1 MAKRLAFL
9 FALAAIMCG
18 IVSPISITKP
28 INAEIT
34 DGATYDMGN
43 MGPGQ
48 AMSILI
54 QRTETTGGKY
64 GTGGYYDFANASNL
78 PDGWSVTP
86 SKLYENP
93 LQVIIVSGANATQGN
108 YMIPII
114 VYDENNGEGLGIKTF
129 YATIHVDYNV
139 LGLAKV
145 VGTSYAGEGQPVRY
159 VMKLQNRGNAGDIF
173 VIEADTYKQKVVREL
188 YMAPASE
195 TIVPFEFV
203 YGGSGMQAINF
214 TAYSK
219 NSPLNVR
226 QGLSYQV
233 TVKNTLQ
240 ADMSSMGYGVV
251 LFPLFEHGSYAL
263 GHIFSYLLG

>member
-9 FALAAIMCG
+9 FALAAILSG

-28 INAEIT
+28 ISAEIT
-34 DGATYDMGN
+34 DGAMYDLGN

-54 QRTETTGGKY
+54 ERTETTGGKY
-64 GTGGYYDFANASNL
+64 GTGGYYDLANASDL
-78 PDGWSVTP
+78 PEGWSATP

-93 LQVIIVSGANATQGN
+93 LQVIIVSGPNATQGN
-108 YMIPII
+108 YMIPIR
-114 VYDENNGEGLGIKTF
+114 VYDENNGEGLGTRMF
-129 YATIHVDYNV
+129 FAAIHVDYDV
-139 LGLAKV
+139 LGLSKIA
-145 VGTSYAGEGQPVRY
+145 GTSYAGEGQPVRY
-159 VMKLQNRGNAGDIF
+159 TMKLQNRGNAGDIF
-173 VIEADTYKQKVVREL
+173 VIEAYTYKQKVVREL

-195 TIVPFEFV
+195 VIVPFEFI
-203 YGGSGMQAINF
+203 YDGSGVQGINF

-233 TVKNTLQ
+233 AIKNTIQ